1 MTLNHG
7 FPPPGSSLSSD
18 DQGEKGSDCGAPMI
32 DQTNGNTES
41 ITPPIHQ
48 EIREIKNKIDEMRS
62 AQSATRVEQVF
73 FFVLPMIFQFF
84 YKYLKIFYK
93 R

>member
-73 FFVLPMIFQFF
+73 FFCPSNDFPIFLQI
-84 YKYLKIFYK
+84 LKNFL
-93 R
+93 